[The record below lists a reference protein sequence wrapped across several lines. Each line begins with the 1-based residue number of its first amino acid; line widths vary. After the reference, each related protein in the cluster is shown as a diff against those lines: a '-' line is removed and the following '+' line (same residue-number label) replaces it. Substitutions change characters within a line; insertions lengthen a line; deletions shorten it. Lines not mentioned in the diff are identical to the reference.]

1 MTADTIS
8 FGGNESSVSVLKI
21 IVMYTF
27 SLSSTFFFCYVHFA
41 WVNCMACALHFNLRS
56 FVSNFSL

>member
-27 SLSSTFFFCYVHFA
+27 SLSSTFFFLLCTL
-41 WVNCMACALHFNLRS
+41 CMGQLHGLCITF
-56 FVSNFSL
+56 